1 MNQTLLIL
9 FSLITCFW
17 IKAQTFTDKT
27 LSQAVLQLN
36 NAKTTTE
43 FDTLFNKFSNVK
55 TTEKWQANYYA
66 AVTLY
71 LKNEMQLKKTSGQNL
86 DESNSLARKLAIS
99 ASTSQRENPEITTL
113 IGLIYF
119 QKMQLSKSQ
128 DVQKDGD
135 VIAKIIAKVEKT
147 SPDNPRVNILKA
159 KLKEK
164 SGDKTEADL
173 LAKKA
178 LQTLESQNPSEAASP
193 TWGKSLL
200 Q

>member
-1 MNQTLLIL
+1 TLLIL

-147 SPDNPRVNILKA
+147 SPDNPRINILKA

>member
-1 MNQTLLIL
+1 MNKTLLIL

-147 SPDNPRVNILKA
+147 SPDNPRINILKA

>member
-1 MNQTLLIL
+1 MNKTLLIL

>member
-1 MNQTLLIL
+1 
-9 FSLITCFW
+9 
-17 IKAQTFTDKT
+17 
-27 LSQAVLQLN
+27 
-36 NAKTTTE
+36 
-43 FDTLFNKFSNVK
+43 
-55 TTEKWQANYYA
+55 
-66 AVTLY
+66 
-71 LKNEMQLKKTSGQNL
+71 MQLQKTSGQNL

>member
-1 MNQTLLIL
+1 MNKTLLIL

-159 KLKEK
+159 KVKEK

-178 LQTLESQNPSEAASP
+178 LQTLENQNPSEAASP

>member
-1 MNQTLLIL
+1 MNKTLLIL

-173 LAKKA
+173 SAKKA

>member
-1 MNQTLLIL
+1 MNKTLLIL

-71 LKNEMQLKKTSGQNL
+71 LKNEMQLQKTSGQNL

>member
-1 MNQTLLIL
+1 MNKTLLIL

-147 SPDNPRVNILKA
+147 SPDNPRVTILKA